1 MRDRSRQRCGE
12 RHAPEGECRLRLE
25 WGRASESAREA
36 LQHGHDDKRD
46 EQQQP
51 LHERAKYGRF
61 SAVTMPFVHLHTHSE
76 YSLLDGANRIPDLL
90 DRVQALGMDSLA
102 ITDHG
107 NLHGAWQFY
116 TEAKARNVRPI
127 LGFEAYLAFG
137 SRLKRERP
145 TDAPGVYSH
154 LVLLARNRRGYH
166 NLVKLSS
173 IGFLEGYYRRPR
185 IDREVLERHH
195 EGLIGLAAC
204 LSGEIAL
211 YLRQGNYEAAKA
223 SAQYF
228 ARVFGPDGFWLE
240 VQSHGIADERVVA
253 AGMFRLAAE
262 LGLPVVATNDA
273 HYLKKEDAEAHDVL
287 LAIGTGKD
295 LDDPNRFRFFGQES
309 YVKSEPE
316 MGALFPDPPDV
327 LAETARV
334 AELCEFDFEQR
345 CFLPQYPRPSGVA
358 SDNDLLVHLARA
370 GALARYGAPLPGP
383 VAERLDYELGVISHT
398 GYAGYFLI
406 VYDIVKAAKDR
417 AIPVGPG
424 RGSAAGSLVAYA
436 LGITDIDPLKF
447 DLLFERFL
455 NPERVSMPDIDLD
468 FCFERRGEV
477 IQYVRE
483 RYGRESV
490 GQIITF
496 GTLKARAA
504 FRDVARTLRVEPGE
518 VDRFTK
524 LIPAG
529 PGVTVTLAEA
539 SDRSPELK
547 QLARQ
552 DDRVR
557 KILDLGTRI
566 EGLARHASVHAAG
579 VVIAP
584 GPLTDYVPVCLA
596 PQEPDA
602 IITQYDMVALEKVG
616 MLKIDILGLKTLTV
630 IHDAVRM
637 ISERHGVALDM
648 DALDLEDAQVYRML
662 GSGRTAG
669 VFQFESAL
677 ATDCLRNMKCDRFDD
692 LVATNA
698 LLRPG
703 PLDSGMHLVFIRRK
717 RGEETVRYPHDALR
731 EVLGPTYGVIV
742 YQEQVM
748 RIANVLGVYSLAEAD
763 VLRKAVGKKDKE
775 LIQQELGRFVQRA
788 VARGH
793 DRRAIE
799 DIAAQI
805 ETYGRYGFNKSHA
818 VAYSVLSYRTA
829 WLKTYYPAE
838 FIAALLSS
846 EIGNTDKVV
855 QYINEAREL
864 GLDVLPPDVNE
875 SGFKFTVVGDRRVRF
890 GLGAIKNVGGSAIES
905 IIAGRGAGG
914 PYRSLVDLCDRI
926 DLRLCNKRV
935 IEALIDAGAC
945 DSLAASGHR
954 AQLVAVLDSAFGE
967 AQVRQQERHAG
978 QHALFGDGAQL
989 PPPRAALPDVPLWT
1003 EHDRLA
1009 REKAVL
1015 GFFISG
1021 HPLARYRAEVEL
1033 FGTRT
1038 TATLAQWSDQRVRIA
1053 AVVTVV
1059 KRQISKKTGA
1069 EYARLT
1075 LEDFHGTAEALVFPE
1090 AWAKLNDTIHP
1101 DGALLFTGGYSARDR
1116 DEEQAPFIVEAAQPL
1131 AELRATGAIGVA
1143 LTWSPAAPPPPD
1155 ATRAVAALC
1164 AAHPGPA
1171 PVLVEWAD
1179 GPHPLAPPLRNA
1191 ERGMGGED
1199 VNTEGAPRPPATARL
1214 RSRSLRVEVADD
1226 LLAALRDLLG
1236 SEHVHLVRTTPVPT
1250 DSRPHSGRSGST
1262 GWNGA
1267 T

>member
-1 MRDRSRQRCGE
+1 M
-12 RHAPEGECRLRLE
+12 A
-25 WGRASESAREA
+25 
-36 LQHGHDDKRD
+36 
-46 EQQQP
+46 
-51 LHERAKYGRF
+51 
-61 SAVTMPFVHLHTHSE
+61 FVHLHTHSE
-76 YSLLDGANRIPDLL
+76 YSLLDGANRIPELL
-90 DRVQALGMDSLA
+90 DRVHALGMDSLA

-107 NLHGAWQFY
+107 NLHGAWQFHS
-116 TEAKARNVRPI
+116 EARARTLRPI

-137 SRLKRERP
+137 SRHKRERAP
-145 TDAPGVYSH
+145 DAPAAYSH
-154 LVLLARNRRGYH
+154 LVLLAKNRTGYRH
-166 NLVKLSS
+166 LVKLSS
-173 IGFLEGYYRRPR
+173 IAYLEGYYRRPR
-185 IDREVLERHH
+185 IDREVLEQYR

-211 YLRQGNYEAAKA
+211 YLRQGNYETAKA

-228 ARVFGPDGFWLE
+228 ARLFGPDGFWLE
-240 VQSHGIADERVVA
+240 VQNHGLADERTVT
-253 AGMFRLAAE
+253 AGMFQLAAE

-309 YVKSEPE
+309 YVKSEAE
-316 MGALFPDPPDV
+316 MAALFPERPDV
-327 LAETARV
+327 IAETARI
-334 AELCEFDFEQR
+334 AQLCEFDFEKR
-345 CFLPQYPRPSGVA
+345 YFLPQYPRPAEFA

-370 GALARYGAPLPGP
+370 GALARYGDPLPGP

-483 RYGRESV
+483 RYGRDSV

-529 PGVTVTLAEA
+529 PGVTTTLADAPE
-539 SDRSPELK
+539 RSPELK
-547 QLARQ
+547 QLVRQ
-552 DDRVR
+552 DERVR
-557 KILDLGTRI
+557 KILELGTRI

-616 MLKIDILGLKTLTV
+616 MLKIDVLGLRTLTV
-630 IHDAVRM
+630 IHDAVGM
-637 ISERHGVALDM
+637 VAARHGTTLDM
-648 DALDLEDAQVYRML
+648 NALDLADPEVYRLL

-669 VFQFESAL
+669 VFQFESPL

-703 PLDSGMHLVFIRRK
+703 PLDTGMHLVFINRK
-717 RGEETVRYPHDALR
+717 LGREPVRYPHPAL
-731 EVLGPTYGVIV
+731 EEILKPTYGVIT

-748 RIANVLGVYSLAEAD
+748 RIANVLAGFSLAEAD

-775 LIQQELGRFVQRA
+775 LIQRELGRFVQRA
-788 VARGH
+788 VAPPLGH
-793 DRRAIE
+793 DRRTIE

-805 ETYGRYGFNKSHA
+805 ETFGRYGFNKSHA
-818 VAYSVLSYRTA
+818 VAYSVLSYQTA
-829 WLKTYYPAE
+829 WLKAHYPAE
-838 FIAALLSS
+838 FMAALLSS
-846 EIGNTDKVV
+846 EIGNTDNVV
-855 QYINEAREL
+855 RYINEAREL
-864 GLDVLPPDVNE
+864 GLLVLPPDVNE
-875 SGFKFTVVGDRRVRF
+875 SGFKFTVVGDQRIRF
-890 GLGAIKNVGGSAIES
+890 GLGAIKNVGEGAIES
-905 IIAGRGAGG
+905 ILAGRQADG
-914 PYRSLVDLCDRI
+914 PYRSLVELCERI

-935 IEALIDAGAC
+935 IEALVDAGAC
-945 DSLAASGHR
+945 DSLGGGGHR
-954 AQLVAVLDSAFGE
+954 AQLVAALDATFAEAQARQAERDAGQVGLFGE
-967 AQVRQQERHAG
+967 GTRIPHPASRI
-978 QHALFGDGAQL
+978 
-989 PPPRAALPDVPLWT
+989 PDVEPWT

-1021 HPLARYRAEVEL
+1021 HPLDRYRAEVEL

-1038 TATLAQWSDQRVRIA
+1038 TATLGQWSEQKIRIA

-1059 KRQISKKTGA
+1059 KRQISKKSGA

-1090 AWAKLNDTIHP
+1090 AWAKLNEVIRP
-1101 DGALLFTGGYSARDR
+1101 DGVLLLSGGYSGRDR

-1131 AELRATGAIGVA
+1131 DELKTAGAIAVA
-1143 LTWSPAAPPPPD
+1143 LRWSPHAPPPPG
-1155 ATRAVAALC
+1155 AGRAVAALC

-1171 PVLVEWAD
+1171 PVLVEWEED
-1179 GPHPLAPPLRNA
+1179 GHPGLAPGVSTTTTNPGR
-1191 ERGMGGED
+1191 EP
-1199 VNTEGAPRPPATARL
+1199 GATRL
-1214 RSRSLRVEVADD
+1214 RSRSLRVEVNDD
-1226 LLAALRDLLG
+1226 LLAALRGLLG
-1236 SEHVHLVRTTPVPT
+1236 PDHVHLVRTT
-1250 DSRPHSGRSGST
+1250 
-1262 GWNGA
+1262 
-1267 T
+1267 